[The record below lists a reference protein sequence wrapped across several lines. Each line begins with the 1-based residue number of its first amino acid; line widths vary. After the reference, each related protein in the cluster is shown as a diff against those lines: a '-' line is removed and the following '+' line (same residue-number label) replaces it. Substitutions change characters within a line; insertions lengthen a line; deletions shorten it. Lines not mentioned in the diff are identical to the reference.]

1 MIKLSKVLL
10 LPFCPFTQGKQSA
23 NLKYISK
30 LVKILWIDES
40 VVMTKDVGWDGVLM
54 FWGYTGGKKIAHL
67 KDFRKLVKINET
79 LVLTN
84 DVGWDGGVLMFL
96 QNARDRR

>member
-1 MIKLSKVLL
+1 
-10 LPFCPFTQGKQSA
+10 
-23 NLKYISK
+23 
-30 LVKILWIDES
+30 
-40 VVMTKDVGWDGVLM
+40 MTKDVGWDGVLM
-54 FWGYTGGKKIAHL
+54 FGGFAVGKKIAYL
-67 KDFRKLVKINET
+67 KDFRKSVKMDET

>member
-1 MIKLSKVLL
+1 MW
-10 LPFCPFTQGKQSA
+10 G
-23 NLKYISK
+23 
-30 LVKILWIDES
+30 
-40 VVMTKDVGWDGVLM
+40 GM
-54 FWGYTGGKKIAHL
+54 FLGFTGGKKIAKL